1 MKKNIFLH
9 ENNSETSIF
18 LRNDNNKE
26 SRERPSFLPFAMLYL
41 RIEKKPSPYHN
52 TLIMK
57 L

>member
-9 ENNSETSIF
+9 EKNSETSIF
-18 LRNDNNKE
+18 LRNGNNKE
-26 SRERPSFLPFAMLYL
+26 SRERPSSLPFAMLYP
-41 RIEKKPSPYHN
+41 RIEKKTFPYHN